1 MFSHHFTSLNL
12 AVEDNWYNR
21 LFNSLG
27 LARDR
32 SWSMETIS
40 RSKFDQTEFDQTEF
54 DNTETVGKDDIISR
68 AKSVLKSRAFT
79 SRDTLPLIL

>member
-1 MFSHHFTSLNL
+1 MISVNL
-12 AVEDNWYNR
+12 KQQILIKPDIDQTDFDN
-21 LFNSLG
+21 
-27 LARDR
+27 
-32 SWSMETIS
+32 
-40 RSKFDQTEFDQTEF
+40 TEFDQTEI

>member
-1 MFSHHFTSLNL
+1 MTSVNL
-12 AVEDNWYNR
+12 KQQILIKPDIDQTDFDN
-21 LFNSLG
+21 
-27 LARDR
+27 
-32 SWSMETIS
+32 
-40 RSKFDQTEFDQTEF
+40 TEFDQTEF

>member
-1 MFSHHFTSLNL
+1 MISVNL
-12 AVEDNWYNR
+12 KQQILIKPDIDQTDFDN
-21 LFNSLG
+21 
-27 LARDR
+27 
-32 SWSMETIS
+32 
-40 RSKFDQTEFDQTEF
+40 TEFDQTEF

>member
-1 MFSHHFTSLNL
+1 MISVNL
-12 AVEDNWYNR
+12 KQQILIKPDIDKADFDN
-21 LFNSLG
+21 
-27 LARDR
+27 
-32 SWSMETIS
+32 
-40 RSKFDQTEFDQTEF
+40 TEFDQTEF

>member
-1 MFSHHFTSLNL
+1 MISVNL
-12 AVEDNWYNR
+12 IQQILMKPD
-21 LFNSLG
+21 
-27 LARDR
+27 
-32 SWSMETIS
+32 I
-40 RSKFDQTEFDQTEF
+40 DQTDFDNTEFEQTEI